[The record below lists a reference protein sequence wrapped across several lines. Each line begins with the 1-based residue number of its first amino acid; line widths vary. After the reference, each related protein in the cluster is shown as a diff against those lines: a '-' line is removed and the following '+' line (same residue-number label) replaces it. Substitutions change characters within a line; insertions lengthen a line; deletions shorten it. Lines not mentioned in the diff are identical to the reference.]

1 MGKKL
6 ISFLVSTRLTA
17 FLFIVYA
24 LAMAI
29 GTFIENDYGTVT
41 AKILIYNATWF
52 ELILVVFVINFS
64 FNIKRYNLLKLNKW
78 PVLMLHISWILI
90 ILGAGVTRYIG
101 YEGVMPIR
109 ENTSSNTFLS
119 EKTYL
124 TAIVDGEIDGVVNRR
139 MLQDDFLFSEFT
151 NNNFSW
157 NYDLKGQDFTIEYID
172 FIENAKEGL
181 VEDESGEKY
190 LKIVEAS
197 KGNRHEHFLKFGEV
211 TSVHNILFALNKPTE
226 GAINIS
232 DYNGDLIINSP
243 FDGDF
248 MRMADQ
254 MQGDLKQNTDQVLQL
269 RSLYNTAGLQ
279 FVFPNPV
286 INGRFEIIK
295 SDEETQQDGLFLK
308 VSSNGNS
315 KEIGLLGAKG
325 IVNDPKKI
333 EVGGLEFLLKYGS
346 LENKLPFEIKLNDFI
361 AEKYPGTEKSYSS
374 FMSKVTVI
382 DEDTFDYDIYMNHIL
397 NHSGFRFFQASFDP
411 DEKGTVLSVN
421 HDYFGTLITYIGY
434 FLLYI
439 GLLGIMFFG
448 KTRFKDLAK
457 QLEKVKIKKQNLT
470 LIFVLFSGLVFSQD
484 LHDHQQKINIKQI
497 DSIIINN
504 PIDKLHAAEFGSLVI
519 QDSGGRMKPLNTFAS
534 EILRKVSYSDSY
546 KNLNADQFLL
556 SITKDPLLWYNVP
569 IIYLKRG
576 NDSLRK
582 IIGINNKDKY
592 AAFVDFFDEKGN
604 YKIAKQLERSYKSA
618 LPNAFE
624 KDFIETDRKVNLL
637 FSALDGKILTIFP
650 IPNDVN
656 NKWVSFKDLNTNDF
670 KGIDSLYVKNILPL
684 YIGSLKNDIEIND
697 YANSTKILESIK
709 GFQNKYGSSVL
720 PSEDKINAEILYNKY
735 DIFRSLFS
743 WYMYLGVLLFFFLI
757 LQILKNK
764 YSVIQNTIIKFISSV
779 YPVLVVTSYIPNV
792 IAANNIELFL
802 INSLII
808 LYGLLLLAYI
818 FLSKLN
824 AVQIVINLLKYHL
837 ILLFILHTLGLVA
850 RGYIAGHAPWSD
862 AYESMIYLA
871 WATVGIGLAF
881 GRKSDL
887 TLASTSFVAAMILM
901 ISHWNWMDPEIAN
914 LVPVLDSYWL
924 MIHVSVIVG
933 SYGPLTLGMI
943 LGIVSLF
950 LILITNDKNK
960 KKIDLNLKELTIIN
974 ELTITVGL
982 IMLTIGNFLGGQWA
996 NESWGRYWGWD
1007 PKETWA
1013 LISIM
1018 IYAFILHMRLIP
1030 GLRGKWIFNLM
1041 SIIAYAS
1048 ILMTYFGVN
1057 FYLSGLHSYASGDK
1071 IITPNFVYYSALF
1084 VFILGFASYF
1094 KYKKYFK

>member
-52 ELILVVFVINFS
+52 ELILVVFVINFL
-64 FNIKRYNLLKLNKW
+64 FNIKRYNLLKFNKW

-90 ILGAGVTRYIG
+90 IVGAGITRYIG

-109 ENTSSNTFLS
+109 ENSTSNSFLS

-124 TAIVDGEIDGVVNRR
+124 TAVVDGEVDGEVSRK
-139 MLQDDFLFSEFT
+139 MLKDDFLFSEHT

-157 NYDLKGQDFTIEYID
+157 NYDFKGQDFTIEYID
-172 FIENAKEGL
+172 FIENAKKEL
-181 VEDESGEKY
+181 IENDNGEKY

-232 DYNGDLIINSP
+232 DSGNELIINSP
-243 FDGDF
+243 FSGDF

-254 MQGDLKQNTDQVLQL
+254 MQGDLKQNTDQVLLL
-269 RSLYNTAGLQ
+269 RSLYNVAGLQ

-308 VSSNGNS
+308 VSSNGDS

-325 IVNDPKKI
+325 IVNDPEKI

-382 DEDTFDYDIYMNHIL
+382 DKVSFDYDIYMNHIL
-397 NHSGFRFFQASFDP
+397 NHSGYRFFQASFDP

-457 QLEKVKIKKQNLT
+457 QLEKVKIKKQKLT
-470 LIFVLFSGLVFSQD
+470 FLLILFSGIAFSQD
-484 LHDHQQKINIKQI
+484 SHDHQQKINLKQI

-504 PIDKLHAAEFGSLVI
+504 PVDELHAAEFGSLII

-534 EILRKVSYSDSY
+534 EILRKVSKSDSY
-546 KNLNADQFLL
+546 KNLNADQVLL

-576 NDSLRK
+576 NDSLRN
-582 IIGINNKDKY
+582 IIGRNNKEKY
-592 AAFVDFFDEKGN
+592 AAFTDFFDKNGN
-604 YKIAKQLERSYKSA
+604 YKIAKQLEKSYKSA

-650 IPNDVN
+650 IPNN
-656 NKWVSFKDLNTNDF
+656 AGNKWVSYKDLNIDDF

-684 YIGSLKNDIEIND
+684 YLGSLKNDVETND

-709 GFQNKYGSSVL
+709 GFQNKYGSLVL
-720 PSEDKINAEILYNKY
+720 PSKDQINAEILYNKY

-743 WYMYLGVLLFFFLI
+743 WYMYVGALMF
-757 LQILKNK
+757 
-764 YSVIQNTIIKFISSV
+764 
-779 YPVLVVTSYIPNV
+779 
-792 IAANNIELFL
+792 
-802 INSLII
+802 
-808 LYGLLLLAYI
+808 
-818 FLSKLN
+818 
-824 AVQIVINLLKYHL
+824 
-837 ILLFILHTLGLVA
+837 ILLIFQIFNDKKFLNYLITFSKFSIVSLFVLHTLGLIA
-850 RGYIAGHAPWSD
+850 RWYISGHAPWSD

-901 ISHWNWMDPEIAN
+901 IAHWSWMDPEIAN

-950 LILITNDKNK
+950 LILITNEKNK

-1071 IITPNFVYYSALF
+1071 IITPDFVYYSGLF
-1084 VFILGFASYF
+1084 VFVLGFASYF

>member
-1 MGKKL
+1 MGEKL

-17 FLFIVYA
+17 ILFIVFA

-52 ELILVVFVINFS
+52 ELILGVFVLNFL
-64 FNIKRYNLLKLNKW
+64 FNIKRYNLLKFNKW
-78 PVLMLHISWILI
+78 PVLMLHLSWILI
-90 ILGAGVTRYIG
+90 ILGAFVTRYIG

-124 TAIVDGEIDGVVNRR
+124 TVLVDGEHQGQPARKTI
-139 MLQDDFLFSEFT
+139 QDDLLLSEHT
-151 NNNFSW
+151 NNYFELNYEFS
-157 NYDLKGQDFTIEYID
+157 GQDFTIEYLD
-172 FIENAKEGL
+172 FIEDATEGL
-181 VEDESGEKY
+181 VEASTGEKY

-197 KGNRHEHFLKFGEV
+197 KGNRHEHYLRSGEV
-211 TSVHNILFALNKPTE
+211 TSIHNILFSLNSPTE
-226 GAINIS
+226 GAINITENEGELFIS
-232 DYNGDLIINSP
+232 SP

-254 MQGDLKQNTDQVLQL
+254 FQGTLNKNENQPLLL
-269 RSLYNTAGLQ
+269 RSLYNSAGLQ
-279 FVFPNPV
+279 FVFPDHV
-286 INGRFEIIK
+286 VEGKFEIVK
-295 SDEETQQDGLFLK
+295 SEDITQQDGLFVK
-308 VSSNGNS
+308 ISSENES
-315 KEIGLLGAKG
+315 KTLGLLGAKG
-325 IVNDPKKI
+325 IANDPKKI
-333 EVGGLEFLLKYGS
+333 SLAGLDFQLTYGS

-374 FMSKVTVI
+374 FMSRVTVI
-382 DEDTFDYDIYMNHIL
+382 DDETFDYDIYMNHIL
-397 NHSGFRFFQASFDP
+397 NHSGYRFFQASFDP

-470 LIFVLFSGLVFSQD
+470 LILILFSGLVYSQD
-484 LHDHQQKINIKQI
+484 SHDHQEKINLKQL

-504 PIDKLHAAEFGSLVI
+504 PVDELHALKFGSLVI

-534 EILRKVSYSDSY
+534 ELLRKVSSSDSY
-546 KNLNADQFLL
+546 KNLNADQVLL

-576 NDSLRK
+576 NDSIRK
-582 IIGINNKDKY
+582 IAGRNSKDKY
-592 AAFVDFFDEKGN
+592 AAFTDFFDKNGN
-604 YKIAKQLERSYKSA
+604 YKLASQLESSYKSS
-618 LPNAFE
+618 LPNQFE
-624 KDFIETDRKVNLL
+624 KDFIDVDRKINLL
-637 FSALDGKILTIFP
+637 FSALDGKILKIFP
-650 IPNDVN
+650 IPNDVG
-656 NKWVSFKDLNTNDF
+656 NKWVSFSEINTTDF

-684 YIGSLKNDIEIND
+684 YLGSIKNDIVTND
-697 YANSTKILESIK
+697 YTNSTKILESIK
-709 GFQNKYGSSVL
+709 GFQNKYGSSIL
-720 PSEDKINAEILYNKY
+720 PDENKIKAEILYNKY
-735 DIFRSLFS
+735 DIFKKLFS
-743 WYMYLGVLLFFFLI
+743 WYMYVGTLMFAFLI
-757 LQILKNK
+757 FQIFYDNK
-764 YSVIQNTIIKFISSV
+764 FVNYLVSISK
-779 YPVLVVTSYIPNV
+779 
-792 IAANNIELFL
+792 FL
-802 INSLII
+802 IV
-808 LYGLLLLAYI
+808 
-818 FLSKLN
+818 F
-824 AVQIVINLLKYHL
+824 
-837 ILLFILHTLGLVA
+837 LFILHTLGLVA
-850 RGYIAGHAPWSD
+850 RGFIAGHAPWSD
-862 AYESMIYLA
+862 AYESMIFVA

-887 TLASTSFVAAMILM
+887 TIAATSFVASMILM
-901 ISHWNWMDPEIAN
+901 IAHWSWMDPEIAN

-950 LILITNDKNK
+950 LILITNEKNK
-960 KKIDLNLKELTIIN
+960 KKIGLNLKELTIIN

-1030 GLRGKWIFNLM
+1030 GLRSKWIFNLM

-1071 IITPNFVYYSALF
+1071 VITPDFVYYSSVF
-1084 VFILGFASYF
+1084 VFVLGFASYF

>member
-6 ISFLVSTRLTA
+6 ISFLISTRLTA

-64 FNIKRYNLLKLNKW
+64 FNIKRYNLLKFNKW

-232 DYNGDLIINSP
+232 DYDGDLIINSP

-308 VSSNGNS
+308 VSSNGDS

-346 LENKLPFEIKLNDFI
+346 LENKLPFAIKLNDFI

-470 LIFVLFSGLVFSQD
+470 LIFVLFSSLVFSQD
-484 LHDHQQKINIKQI
+484 LHDHQQKINLKQI

-582 IIGINNKDKY
+582 IIGRNNKDKY

-684 YIGSLKNDIEIND
+684 YIGSLRNDVEIND

-743 WYMYLGVLLFFFLI
+743 WYMYVGAFMFIFLIFQIFNDKKFLNYLIVISKYSIVLLF
-757 LQILKNK
+757 
-764 YSVIQNTIIKFISSV
+764 VI
-779 YPVLVVTSYIPNV
+779 
-792 IAANNIELFL
+792 
-802 INSLII
+802 
-808 LYGLLLLAYI
+808 
-818 FLSKLN
+818 
-824 AVQIVINLLKYHL
+824 
-837 ILLFILHTLGLVA
+837 HTLGLIA
-850 RGYIAGHAPWSD
+850 RWYISGHAPWSD

-1071 IITPNFVYYSALF
+1071 IITPDFVYYSALF

-1094 KYKKYFK
+1094 KHKKYFK

>member
-1 MGKKL
+1 MGEKL

-17 FLFIVYA
+17 ILFIVFA

-52 ELILVVFVINFS
+52 ELILGVFVLNFL
-64 FNIKRYNLLKLNKW
+64 FNIKRYNLLKFNKW
-78 PVLMLHISWILI
+78 PVLMLHLSWILI
-90 ILGAGVTRYIG
+90 ILGAFVTRYIG

-124 TAIVDGEIDGVVNRR
+124 TVLVDGEHQGQPARKTI
-139 MLQDDFLFSEFT
+139 QDDLLLSEHT
-151 NNNFSW
+151 NNYFELNYEFS
-157 NYDLKGQDFTIEYID
+157 GQDFTIEYLD
-172 FIENAKEGL
+172 FIEDATEGL
-181 VEDESGEKY
+181 VEASTGEKY

-197 KGNRHEHFLKFGEV
+197 KGNRHEHYLRSGEV
-211 TSVHNILFALNKPTE
+211 TSIHNILFSLNSPTE

-232 DYNGDLIINSP
+232 ENEGELFINSP

-254 MQGDLKQNTDQVLQL
+254 FQGTLNKDENQPLLL
-269 RSLYNTAGLQ
+269 RSLYNSAGLQ
-279 FVFPNPV
+279 FVFPDHV
-286 INGRFEIIK
+286 VEGKFEIVK
-295 SDEETQQDGLFLK
+295 SEDITQQDGLFVK
-308 VSSNGNS
+308 ISSGNES
-315 KEIGLLGAKG
+315 KILGLLGAKG
-325 IVNDPKKI
+325 IANDPKKI
-333 EVGGLEFLLKYGS
+333 SLAGLDFQLTYGS

-374 FMSKVTVI
+374 FMSRVTVI
-382 DEDTFDYDIYMNHIL
+382 DDETFDYDIYMNHIL
-397 NHSGFRFFQASFDP
+397 NHSGYRFFQASFDP

-470 LIFVLFSGLVFSQD
+470 LILILFSGLVYSQD
-484 LHDHQQKINIKQI
+484 SHDHQEKINLKQL

-504 PIDKLHAAEFGSLVI
+504 PVDELHALKFGSLVI

-534 EILRKVSYSDSY
+534 ELLRKVSSSDSY
-546 KNLNADQFLL
+546 KNLNADQVLL

-576 NDSLRK
+576 NDSIRK
-582 IIGINNKDKY
+582 IAGRNSKEKY
-592 AAFVDFFDEKGN
+592 AAFTDFFDKNGN
-604 YKIAKQLERSYKSA
+604 YKLASQLESSYKSS
-618 LPNAFE
+618 LPNQFE
-624 KDFIETDRKVNLL
+624 KDFIDVDRKINLL
-637 FSALDGKILTIFP
+637 FSALDGKILKIFP
-650 IPNDVN
+650 IPNDIG
-656 NKWVSFKDLNTNDF
+656 NKWVSFSEINTTDF

-684 YIGSLKNDIEIND
+684 YLGSIKNDIVTND
-697 YANSTKILESIK
+697 YTNSTKILESIK
-709 GFQNKYGSSVL
+709 GFQNKYGSSIL
-720 PSEDKINAEILYNKY
+720 PGENKIKAEILYNKY
-735 DIFRSLFS
+735 DVFKKLFS
-743 WYMYLGVLLFFFLI
+743 WYMYVGTLMFAFLI
-757 LQILKNK
+757 FQIFYDNK
-764 YSVIQNTIIKFISSV
+764 FVNYLVSISK
-779 YPVLVVTSYIPNV
+779 
-792 IAANNIELFL
+792 FL
-802 INSLII
+802 IIS
-808 LYGLLLLAYI
+808 
-818 FLSKLN
+818 
-824 AVQIVINLLKYHL
+824 
-837 ILLFILHTLGLVA
+837 LFILHTLGLVA
-850 RGYIAGHAPWSD
+850 RGFIAGHAPWSD
-862 AYESMIYLA
+862 AYESMIFVA

-887 TLASTSFVAAMILM
+887 TIAATSFVASMILM
-901 ISHWNWMDPEIAN
+901 IAHWSWMDPEIAN

-950 LILITNDKNK
+950 LILITNEKNK
-960 KKIDLNLKELTIIN
+960 KKIGLNLKELTIIN

-1030 GLRGKWIFNLM
+1030 GLRSKWIFNLM

-1071 IITPNFVYYSALF
+1071 VITPDFVYYSSVF

-1094 KYKKYFK
+1094 KYQKYFK

>member
-64 FNIKRYNLLKLNKW
+64 FNIKRYNLLKFNKW

-232 DYNGDLIINSP
+232 DYDGDLIINSP

-295 SDEETQQDGLFLK
+295 SDEETQQDGLFLR
-308 VSSNGNS
+308 VSSNGDS
-315 KEIGLLGAKG
+315 KDIGLLGAKG

-346 LENKLPFEIKLNDFI
+346 LENKLPFAIKLNDFI

-484 LHDHQQKINIKQI
+484 LHDHQQKINLKQI

-582 IIGINNKDKY
+582 IIGRNNKDKY

-684 YIGSLKNDIEIND
+684 YIGSLKNDVEIND

-743 WYMYLGVLLFFFLI
+743 WYMYVGAFMFIFLIFQIFNDKKFLNYLIVISKYSIVLLF
-757 LQILKNK
+757 
-764 YSVIQNTIIKFISSV
+764 VI
-779 YPVLVVTSYIPNV
+779 
-792 IAANNIELFL
+792 
-802 INSLII
+802 
-808 LYGLLLLAYI
+808 
-818 FLSKLN
+818 
-824 AVQIVINLLKYHL
+824 
-837 ILLFILHTLGLVA
+837 HTLGLIA
-850 RGYIAGHAPWSD
+850 RWYISGHAPWSD

-1071 IITPNFVYYSALF
+1071 IITPDFVYYSALF

-1094 KYKKYFK
+1094 KHKKYFK